1 MKNIM
6 ITGGAGFIGSALYK
20 SLKKKY
26 KNIYI
31 IDNFSDYY
39 DIKLKLYNLGL
50 KERISKNSNY
60 NNIYN
65 IDIKDDISLNRFFK
79 NVNIDLIIHL
89 AAFPGVHLS
98 NEKKEIY
105 FANNV
110 SGSFNIFNVAKKY
123 DVKKI
128 IFASSSSV
136 YGNEN
141 KIPFKEDLLPSPV
154 SFYGCTKIMGENM
167 ASFFSKNFDLDIII
181 LRFFTFYGPAQRP
194 DLMLHKFFLNHY
206 NDKISTVYRKTSR
219 DFTYIDDGIEMIKRV
234 VDSIWDFKGFDIFNI
249 GSSDPVK
256 IEDVVKIIK
265 KIIPDFKYYEEERK
279 EFDMQKTFA
288 DMKKFLKIYNYSS
301 KVDIEE
307 GIKRFYS
314 WFKKYYRV

>member
-128 IFASSSSV
+128 IF
-136 YGNEN
+136 
-141 KIPFKEDLLPSPV
+141 LPHHRYMV
-154 SFYGCTKIMGENM
+154 TKI
-167 ASFFSKNFDLDIII
+167 
-181 LRFFTFYGPAQRP
+181 
-194 DLMLHKFFLNHY
+194 KFLL
-206 NDKISTVYRKTSR
+206 
-219 DFTYIDDGIEMIKRV
+219 
-234 VDSIWDFKGFDIFNI
+234 
-249 GSSDPVK
+249 
-256 IEDVVKIIK
+256 K
-265 KIIPDFKYYEEERK
+265 KIFSLHQFHSMGVRK
-279 EFDMQKTFA
+279 
-288 DMKKFLKIYNYSS
+288 
-301 KVDIEE
+301 
-307 GIKRFYS
+307 
-314 WFKKYYRV
+314 